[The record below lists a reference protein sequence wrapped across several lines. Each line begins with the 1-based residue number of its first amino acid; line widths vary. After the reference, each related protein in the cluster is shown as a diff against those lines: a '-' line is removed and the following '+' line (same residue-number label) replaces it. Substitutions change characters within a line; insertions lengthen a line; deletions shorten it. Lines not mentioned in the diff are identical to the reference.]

1 MTGTPDDEH
10 VATPLEVGSIEEFT
24 HRDKETL
31 RALPRLFR
39 VLDTGLK
46 SVMVVMLVVLI
57 VSVGANVF
65 GRFVLDNS
73 LAISD
78 ELARWLFVWV
88 IFIGAALAHLHRE
101 HIAVDMLVVK
111 LSEPMQRVA
120 ALVQELLI
128 LVLMVALLVSGR
140 QVLSTDPGSF
150 PLLGFHYNTMNVAV
164 PLCALVIAMIT
175 VYRVGMIFRPDGR
188 NQTKEA

>member
-1 MTGTPDDEH
+1 MTSISDDQDG
-10 VATPLEVGSIEEFT
+10 ATTLEAGSIEEFV
-24 HRDKETL
+24 HHDRETI
-31 RALPRLFR
+31 RALPKLFR

-46 SVMVVMLVVLI
+46 SIMVLFLVILI

-101 HIAVDMLVVK
+101 HIAVDMIVNRFPIPVQRIALVVG
-111 LSEPMQRVA
+111 
-120 ALVQELLI
+120 ELLI
-128 LVLMVALLVSGR
+128 LALMVALLLSGR
-140 QVLSTDPGSF
+140 QVLATDPGAF
-150 PLLGFHYNTMNVAV
+150 PLLRLPYNSMNVAV
-164 PLCALVIAMIT
+164 PLCALVIGMVTI
-175 VYRVGMIFRPDGR
+175 YRIAAIVRPARRDDA
-188 NQTKEA
+188 QEA

>member
-10 VATPLEVGSIEEFT
+10 VATTLEVGSIEEFT
-24 HRDKETL
+24 QRDKETT
-31 RALPRLFR
+31 RALPTLFR
-39 VLDTGLK
+39 VLDTSLK
-46 SVMVVMLVVLI
+46 SVMVVLLVVLI

-88 IFIGAALAHLHRE
+88 IFLGAALAHLHRE
-101 HIAVDMLVVK
+101 HIAVDMLVLK

-120 ALVQELLI
+120 ALTQELLI
-128 LVLMVALLVSGR
+128 LALMVALLLGGR
-140 QVLSTDPGSF
+140 QVLATEPGAF
-150 PLLGFHYNTMNVAV
+150 PLLGLPYNSMNVAV
-164 PLCALVIAMIT
+164 PICALVIGLVT
-175 VYRVGMIFRPDGR
+175 LYRIGAIVRPAG
-188 NQTKEA
+188 NNNAQEV

>member
-10 VATPLEVGSIEEFT
+10 VATTLEVGSIEEFT
-24 HRDKETL
+24 QRDKETT
-31 RALPRLFR
+31 RALPTFFR
-39 VLDTGLK
+39 VLDTSLK

-65 GRFVLDNS
+65 GRFVLDSS

-88 IFIGAALAHLHRE
+88 IFLGAALAHLHRE
-101 HIAVDMLVVK
+101 HIAVDMLVLK

-128 LVLMVALLVSGR
+128 LALMVALLLGGR
-140 QVLSTDPGSF
+140 QVLATNPGTF
-150 PLLGFHYNTMNVAV
+150 PLLGLPYNSMNVAV
-164 PLCALVIAMIT
+164 PICALVIGMVT
-175 VYRVGMIFRPDGR
+175 LYRIGAIIRPTER
-188 NQTKEA
+188 NHSQEV